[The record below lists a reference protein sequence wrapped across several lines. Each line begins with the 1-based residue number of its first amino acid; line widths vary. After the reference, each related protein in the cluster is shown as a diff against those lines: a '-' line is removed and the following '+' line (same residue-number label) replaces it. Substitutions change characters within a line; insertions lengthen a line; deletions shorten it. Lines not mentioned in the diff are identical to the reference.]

1 MVNETGANAMAGP
14 NTFTLKRHWPY
25 RLHVLATTVSQTVAK
40 LYADRFDLTI
50 PEWRI
55 IAVLG
60 GLEEGETLSG
70 TTLSS
75 LTAMDR
81 VQVSRAMARML
92 DTELI
97 VRGTGRADRRT
108 AQVSLTAKGRRV
120 YEQIVP
126 LARAIEA
133 RLMSALG
140 PEEQARLDAA
150 FAKLEAQA
158 GEIAAL
164 PKERIAAFAEEVAEG
179 D

>member
-1 MVNETGANAMAGP
+1 MADA

-25 RLHVLATTVSQTVAK
+25 RLHVLATTVSQTVSK

-60 GLEEGETLSG
+60 GLEEGEALSG
-70 TTLSS
+70 TSIS
-75 LTAMDR
+75 ALTAMDR

-92 DTELI
+92 ETELI

-108 AQVSLTAKGRRV
+108 AQVSLTPKGRAI
-120 YEQIVP
+120 YDKIVP

-133 RLMSALG
+133 RLMTALP
-140 PEEQARLDAA
+140 PEEQAHLDRI

-158 GEIAAL
+158 GEMAAL
-164 PKERIAAFAEEVAEG
+164 PKEQVATLIDG
-179 D
+179 G

>member
-1 MVNETGANAMAGP
+1 MSETKANAMAGP
-14 NTFTLKRHWPY
+14 DTFTLTRHWPY

-60 GLEEGETLSG
+60 GLEEGEALSG

-75 LTAMDR
+75 FTAMDR

-92 DTELI
+92 DSGLI
-97 VRGTGRADRRT
+97 VRGTGRDDRRT
-108 AQVSLTAKGRRV
+108 AQVSLTPKGRRV

-126 LARAIEA
+126 LARAIET
-133 RLMSALG
+133 RLMSALDTA
-140 PEEQARLDAA
+140 EQAGLDAV
-150 FAKLEAQA
+150 FAKLEARA

-164 PKERIAAFAEEVAEG
+164 PKERIAALVDEVAGG